1 MVQDQASLLKSWT
14 KNCFPGGMALL
25 KIRKSLQITACLVL
39 VVGTLLGLRVVP
51 AAAEATGPAATVRVR
66 IGVSNDS
73 LVRITPADLTAIGVN
88 PAAVDPRTFAL
99 SSLGQPIAIRVV
111 GEEDGR
117 FDPGD
122 EIQFFGQRF
131 RGPEMDQK
139 YTDERVYWLDIGGAA
154 GPRVAEVAAVP
165 NGDVTP
171 PTDFPTTLRAEQN
184 MIWWTL
190 HTLYL
195 DTQDTW
201 YWERLQTGGNPG
213 DSVTRNLP
221 YEVPYPAPG
230 YPATL
235 RLEEVSRY
243 NSNYSNYDH
252 RTGIALNGVALGS
265 FDWSGRVRQVFETTV
280 PAGTLVHGTNTVAVT
295 ATNPPGTTYDDIYVN
310 YWEID
315 YRRQFIAWN
324 GQLDFVAEVSGVQ
337 EFLISGWS
345 SPTVA
350 IWDVSDPTRPKRL
363 TGASVQPDGSGYR
376 VRFRSELT
384 AGARFWLQEEAR
396 WTAPTSLRVRP
407 PTGLRDPAGGAD
419 AVIVTHASLKPAAE
433 TLAQWHRNHGRRAL
447 VVDAQD
453 VYDEFNDGI
462 YHPKAITAML
472 AWAQAYWPPPG
483 PQFLTL
489 VGDGH
494 WNFKGY
500 NTAVYPAPP
509 IMIPPYLAWV
519 DPWQGEVPADTL
531 FGNIGGNDVPEVS
544 VGRLAVNTLDEA
556 FTVVN
561 KIIAYD
567 EAMRS
572 QPWQQRALFVADNA
586 DSAGDFPGLSDQI
599 IADYLP
605 ADVTPTRVYLGI
617 THSSASE
624 AKNAI
629 RDAINAGTWMVQYSG
644 HGAPERWTH
653 EYIWTKD
660 DVPSLVNE
668 GMFPLV
674 YTFNCL
680 DGYFAHTDPA
690 RVSIAETMQRRAGG
704 GSIGAISPS
713 GLGLTYDQ
721 HNFRKMLME
730 AIFHDGIREVG
741 TALTVAKQRY
751 AVVYGLNYLI
761 YTQMLFGDPAMRLPW
776 AEVALPQPPA
786 VSIARSGNSVVL
798 SWPAV
803 TRDIYQQPTTV
814 SSYLVWRSTAPYFDP
829 NRPNCNC
836 RRVASTAALTW
847 TDTGAVGGI
856 TPIGDV
862 GNNYFYVV
870 QAANSAGHSAFS
882 NRVGEFDF
890 ALTP

>member
-1 MVQDQASLLKSWT
+1 MRQ
-14 KNCFPGGMALL
+14 NL
-25 KIRKSLQITACLVL
+25 KIVVRCVL
-39 VVGTLLGLRVVP
+39 MAWVLFGFSIMPARV
-51 AAAEATGPAATVRVR
+51 AAEPDDSTTTIRVRV
-66 IGVSNDS
+66 GVSTDS
-73 LVRITPADLTAIGVN
+73 LVRITPADLDAIGVN
-88 PAAVDPRTFAL
+88 LAAVDPRTFAL
-99 SSLGQPIAIRVV
+99 SSLGQPVSIRVV

-139 YTDERVYWLDIGGAA
+139 YTDERVYWLDIGGTA
-154 GPRVAEVAAVP
+154 GPRIVEVDATP
-165 NGDVTP
+165 LGDLIP
-171 PTDFPTTLRAEQN
+171 PSDFFTTLRAEQN
-184 MIWWTL
+184 KIWWTL

-221 YEVPYPAPG
+221 YAVPYPAPG
-230 YPATL
+230 YAATL

-243 NSNYSNYDH
+243 NSNYTNTDH
-252 RTGIALNGVALGS
+252 RTVIALNGVGLGT
-265 FDWSGRVRQVFETTV
+265 FDWSGRVRRVFEAMV
-280 PAGTLVHGTNTVAVT
+280 PADTLVHGTNTVAVT
-295 ATNPPGTTYDDIYVN
+295 AVNPPSTTHDDIYVN
-310 YWEID
+310 YWEVD
-315 YRRQFIAWN
+315 YRRQFVAWN
-324 GQLDFVAEVSGVQ
+324 GQLDFIAEADGEQ
-337 EFLISGWS
+337 EFSVGGWS
-345 SPTVA
+345 SSAVA
-350 IWDVSDPTRPKRL
+350 IWDVTDPARPVRL
-363 TGASVQPDGSGYR
+363 NNAWVEPEGAGYL
-376 VRFRSELT
+376 VRFRARPA
-384 AGARFWLQEEAR
+384 AGARYWLQEEAL
-396 WTAPTSLRVRP
+396 WAAPTSLRVRP
-407 PTGLRDPAGGAD
+407 PTGLRNPAEGAD
-419 AVIVTHASLKPAAE
+419 TVIVSHASLRPAAE
-433 TLAQWHRNHGRRAL
+433 VLAQWHRNHGRRAL

-453 VYDEFNDGI
+453 AYDEFNDGI
-462 YHPKAITAML
+462 YHPKAIPAML
-472 AWAQAYWPPPG
+472 TWAHAHWPPPG

-489 VGDGH
+489 MGDGH

-531 FGNIGGNDVPEVS
+531 FGNIAGNDVPEVS

-556 FTVVN
+556 TTVVN

-567 EAMRS
+567 EGMRS
-572 QPWQQRALFVADNA
+572 QPWQRRALFVADNA

-605 ADVTPTRVYLGI
+605 SDVVPTRIYLGI
-617 THSSASE
+617 THADAASAKS
-624 AKNAI
+624 AI
-629 RDAINAGTWMVQYSG
+629 RDAINTGTWMVQYSG
-644 HGAPERWTH
+644 HGAPERWAH

-660 DVPSLVNE
+660 DVPSLVND

-721 HNFRKMLME
+721 HNFRKLLME

-751 AVVYGLNYLI
+751 AAVYGLNYLV
-761 YTQMLFGDPAMRLPW
+761 YTQILFGDPAMQLPW
-776 AEVALPQPPA
+776 ADAAVPQPPA
-786 VSIARSGNSVVL
+786 VSIGRSGSSAVL

-803 TRDIYQQPTTV
+803 MQDIYGRPTAAT
-814 SSYLVWRSTAPYFDP
+814 SYLVWRSTVPFFDP

-836 RRVASTAALTW
+836 IRVATTSALTW

-862 GNNYFYVV
+862 ANNYFYAV
-870 QAANSAGHSAFS
+870 QAANRVGHSAPS
-882 NRVGEFDF
+882 RQVGEFDF
-890 ALTP
+890 ALKSGGP